1 MKIFFM
7 GDIVGNPG
15 RMAIRELLPE
25 LIARKKIDFVIA
37 NCENGA
43 AGFGVTQKVAD
54 ELFRYHIDVLTSG
67 NHIWNKKEIVDFIG
81 SYEKLLRPANYPSST
96 PGAGSVLV
104 PLKTGECIGV
114 LNLAGRIFMQPIDCP
129 FVTAKNKVAEL
140 REKTNVIIVD
150 MHAEA
155 TSEKRA
161 LGWYLDGE
169 VSAVLGTHTHVQTAD
184 EEILPQGTAYISDV
198 GMTGPFDS
206 VIGIKK
212 EIVIERFLTQM
223 PNKFDLAKDDIR
235 MQGVIITIDAESGKA
250 KSIER
255 ISVKLKYS

>member
-1 MKIFFM
+1 MKILFI
-7 GDIVGNPG
+7 GDIVGSPG
-15 RMAIRELLPE
+15 RMAVRELLPP

-43 AGFGVTQKVAD
+43 AGFGVTRKVVE
-54 ELFRYHIDVLTSG
+54 ELYQCHIDVLTSG
-67 NHIWNKKEIVDFIG
+67 NHIWNKREVLDFIG
-81 SYEKLLRPANYPSST
+81 ASERLLRPANYPPT
-96 PGAGSVLV
+96 APGAGSVV
-104 PLKTGECIGV
+104 VTLKTGESVGV
-114 LNLAGRIFMQPIDCP
+114 LNLSGRIFMQPIDCP
-129 FVTAKNKVAEL
+129 FVTAKNKIAEMKD
-140 REKTNVIIVD
+140 KTKVIIVD

-155 TSEKRA
+155 TSEKKA

-184 EEILPQGTAYISDV
+184 EEVLPNGTAYISDA

-212 EIVIERFLTQM
+212 EAIIERFLTQM
-223 PNKFDLAKDDIR
+223 PNRFDLARDDIR
-235 MQGVIITIDAESGKA
+235 MQGVAMDIDAVSGKA

-255 ISVKLKYS
+255 VSVKLK